1 MNSKTILAL
10 DAMSG
15 DRGPET
21 VVSAAGFIAERYP
34 NLELILVGDQATLE
48 ALMSRKS
55 VPAAVR
61 QRLSIQ
67 HASQVVTMED
77 PPAQALRSKWR

>member
-1 MNSKTILAL
+1 MNPKTIIAL

-21 VVSAAGFIAERYP
+21 VVSAAAFSAGQYP

-48 ALMSRKS
+48 ALIGKKS
-55 VPAAVR
+55 VPDIVR
-61 QRLSIQ
+61 RRLSIQ
-67 HASQVVTMED
+67 HASQVVGRR
-77 PPAQALRSKWR
+77 PASARAIPAP

>member
-1 MNSKTILAL
+1 MNSKTIIAL

-48 ALMSRKS
+48 SLVARKS
-55 VPAAVR
+55 VAPAGMAATTR
-61 QRLSIQ
+61 ESI
-67 HASQVVTMED
+67 
-77 PPAQALRSKWR
+77 